1 MALSDI
7 YKNTEIFNFDKTFE
21 TSWQICLNGFL
32 SLEIKHLVLKVQFFF
47 LRQKESLTTH
57 CV

>member
-7 YKNTEIFNFDKTFE
+7 YENTEIFDFDKKFE

-32 SLEIKHLVLKVQFFF
+32 SVKTKHLV
-47 LRQKESLTTH
+47 
-57 CV
+57 

>member
-7 YKNTEIFNFDKTFE
+7 YKNTEIFDFDKTFE

-32 SLEIKHLVLKVQFFF
+32 SVKTKHLV
-47 LRQKESLTTH
+47 
-57 CV
+57 